1 MFSAFLYNMFF
12 FFYLGGNN
20 KSSMGS
26 YGSSSYKILPDVEIS
41 KTNPN
46 HSAEVLRREDVMKHL
61 VEHGSISASNAGTT
75 STDNNRK
82 YLNKSNPAAVLSQP
96 QVSVRQDLV
105 DNDPVKREAP
115 QNHQQMVSP
124 AIAAAAAAMSANFH
138 QNGLVTL
145 SKYVS
150 GHLKLFV
157 PLKYLN
163 TSKKLS
169 YNILTFCY

>member
-1 MFSAFLYNMFF
+1 MTHFHLPHVNIVI
-12 FFYLGGNN
+12 YLGGGS

-46 HSAEVLRREDVMKHL
+46 HSAETLRREDVMKHL
-61 VEHGSISASNAGTT
+61 VEHGGMSASNAGNA
-75 STDNNRK
+75 DNGRM
-82 YLNKSNPAAVLSQP
+82 YLNKRIPAAVTSQP

-105 DNDPVKREAP
+105 DNDSVKRDAS

-150 GHLKLFV
+150 DKL
-157 PLKYLN
+157 
-163 TSKKLS
+163 
-169 YNILTFCY
+169 

>member
-1 MFSAFLYNMFF
+1 
-12 FFYLGGNN
+12 
-20 KSSMGS
+20 MGS

-46 HSAEVLRREDVMKHL
+46 HSAEVLRREDVMKMKHL
-61 VEHGSISASNAGTT
+61 VEHGSISASNSGTT
-75 STDNNRK
+75 SNDNSRL
-82 YLNKSNPAAVLSQP
+82 YLNKRIPAAVTSQP

-105 DNDPVKREAP
+105 DNDSVKRDAS

-150 GHLKLFV
+150 DQL
-157 PLKYLN
+157 
-163 TSKKLS
+163 
-169 YNILTFCY
+169 

>member
-1 MFSAFLYNMFF
+1 
-12 FFYLGGNN
+12 
-20 KSSMGS
+20 MGS
-26 YGSSSYKILPDVEIS
+26 YGLSSYKLLPDVEIS

-46 HSAEVLRREDVMKHL
+46 HSAEALRREDVMKHL
-61 VEHGSISASNAGTT
+61 VEHGGMSASNAGNA
-75 STDNNRK
+75 SADNGRL
-82 YLNKSNPAAVLSQP
+82 YLNKRIPAAVTSQP

-105 DNDPVKREAP
+105 DNDSVKRDAS

-150 GHLKLFV
+150 DKL
-157 PLKYLN
+157 
-163 TSKKLS
+163 
-169 YNILTFCY
+169 